1 MAITM
6 KLRLTQI
13 KVVKIELLPFEL
25 ILFRATNFWPK
36 WVSLSLSISLLSSSV
51 LPSPPL
57 SLSFYLSPYVFH
69 PDSLFLKYFYTYLHF
84 MSFFV
89 FVLSL
94 SRILIWMH
102 INFYFTMH
110 STFTACTSVV
120 PFHTFFSKL
129 NIKVRCSNFKLLSLA
144 YIAVFA
150 HTV

>member
-1 MAITM
+1 MNFF
-6 KLRLTQI
+6 
-13 KVVKIELLPFEL
+13 LLNSSYFEPL
-25 ILFRATNFWPK
+25 IFD
-36 WVSLSLSISLLSSSV
+36 LSESHWAFHLSPISLRITFSSSSHSHFIF
-51 LPSPPL
+51 LPIFVTPAP
-57 SLSFYLSPYVFH
+57 
-69 PDSLFLKYFYTYLHF
+69 LFLKYFYTYLHF

-120 PFHTFFSKL
+120 PFHTFFLKL

>member
-36 WVSLSLSISLLSSSV
+36 WGSLSLPSLSYLPPYYLLLLLSLL
-51 LPSPPL
+51 
-57 SLSFYLSPYVFH
+57 FHLSPYFCH
-69 PDSLFLKYFYTYLHF
+69 PSPLFLKYFYTYLHF

-120 PFHTFFSKL
+120 PFHTFFF
-129 NIKVRCSNFKLLSLA
+129 KVK
-144 YIAVFA
+144 
-150 HTV
+150 HQG